1 MSTPTPTICSLLPSA
16 TEIVFA
22 LGLGDR
28 LAAVT
33 HECDFPP
40 EAARLPVITR
50 SQDVMTD
57 LYRDDQPD
65 PQDIGRFEWQTIRRR
80 KETAMEQ
87 GLGSNTWWEER
98 EYKQLG
104 TSNLR
109 ALFILDK
116 LLKRDTPRFQAAWA
130 VAFSGRL
137 IYETSHIQPDE
148 VTRGPWLVILTR
160 MGATREETTDILDR
174 VGRRW

>member
-1 MSTPTPTICSLLPSA
+1 
-16 TEIVFA
+16 
-22 LGLGDR
+22 
-28 LAAVT
+28 
-33 HECDFPP
+33 
-40 EAARLPVITR
+40 
-50 SQDVMTD
+50 
-57 LYRDDQPD
+57 
-65 PQDIGRFEWQTIRRR
+65 
-80 KETAMEQ
+80 MEQ
-87 GLGSNTWWEER
+87 GLGSSTWWEES

-116 LLKRDTPRFQAAWA
+116 LLKRDTPKFQAAWA
-130 VAFSGRL
+130 VAFPGRL
-137 IYETSHIQPDE
+137 IDETSHIQPDE

>member
-1 MSTPTPTICSLLPSA
+1 
-16 TEIVFA
+16 
-22 LGLGDR
+22 
-28 LAAVT
+28 
-33 HECDFPP
+33 
-40 EAARLPVITR
+40 
-50 SQDVMTD
+50 
-57 LYRDDQPD
+57 
-65 PQDIGRFEWQTIRRR
+65 
-80 KETAMEQ
+80 MEQ

-116 LLKRDTPRFQAAWA
+116 LLKRDITRFQAAWA
-130 VAFSGRL
+130 VAFPGRRS
-137 IYETSHIQPDE
+137 YETSHIQPDD